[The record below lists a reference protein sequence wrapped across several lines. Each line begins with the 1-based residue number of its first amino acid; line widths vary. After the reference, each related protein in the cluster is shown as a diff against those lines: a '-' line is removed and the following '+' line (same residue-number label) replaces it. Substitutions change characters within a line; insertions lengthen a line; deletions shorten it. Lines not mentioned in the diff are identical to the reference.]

1 MKTALRFLLILSA
14 CCSVFVIG
22 SLALVGMSYAGE
34 TYIGT
39 LTVDAST
46 ARNNYDAGF
55 QIPSLALVSVQCT
68 DLAYVTVGAAHTTTA
83 TSTTGVLLSSNQ
95 LLTTSVPK
103 GNGSAGAYVAA
114 VAGVSDGGYVN
125 CKVFQRQGNE

>member
-1 MKTALRFLLILSA
+1 
-14 CCSVFVIG
+14 
-22 SLALVGMSYAGE
+22 MSHAGE

-39 LTVDAST
+39 LTTDAST

-55 QIPSLALVSVQCT
+55 QVPSLALISIQCS
-68 DLAYVTVGAAHTTTA
+68 DLAYVNTGAAHTTTV

-114 VAGVSDGGYVN
+114 LAGVTDGGYVN
-125 CKVFQRQGNE
+125 CKVFTRQGNE